1 MAGGGSQHGRCSR
14 TSTNQLRSYCSIPIL
29 LLSTLLNQVS
39 LNREGN
45 FNLSLILIKQAPHE
59 KAMTR
64 NIKDPILIKG
74 EDKFMLLPFL
84 SLSLLSLSLSLSPP
98 PSSLSLSLSSH
109 LIAVFSPSTAGCDSP
124 PPPSELARGPEE
136 RTHPPLSSS
145 SPTFSFQTQNRSKES
160 ANYKENIRIQS
171 SRKASCQ
178 KSEKRERNI
187 SQQH

>member
-98 PSSLSLSLSSH
+98 PSSLSLSSH

-136 RTHPPLSSS
+136 RTHPPLSSQLACFLFF
-145 SPTFSFQTQNRSKES
+145 PNTNPQQ
-160 ANYKENIRIQS
+160 
-171 SRKASCQ
+171 RKC
-178 KSEKRERNI
+178 KL
-187 SQQH
+187 